1 MIIIKN
7 IKINKKEEKI
17 KIKGNERKGMDDV
30 SAWLMYDADEKNDVN
45 GVYKV

>member
-1 MIIIKN
+1 MSIQWEMLLGVMYIMIIIKN

-30 SAWLMYDADEKNDVN
+30 SA
-45 GVYKV
+45 